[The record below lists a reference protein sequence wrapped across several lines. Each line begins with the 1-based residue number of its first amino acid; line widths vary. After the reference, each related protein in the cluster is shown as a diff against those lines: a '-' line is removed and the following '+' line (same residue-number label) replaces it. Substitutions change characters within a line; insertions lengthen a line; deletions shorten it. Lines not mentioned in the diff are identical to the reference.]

1 MVKLIR
7 NRQPVKV
14 LVIEEDLSSL
24 EIIKTLLN
32 QNDFELL
39 TIAPTMVKVDLLLDA
54 FLPNIIVAGADLNRV
69 GVFDFIT
76 TPQYLN
82 TPLVFLSH
90 VLDDEIFGVCLNHAR
105 CLLLEKPINP
115 YSFLASVKL
124 LLLAYPPIQHKYV
137 EVIDRNQQVLKIQLA
152 DIVYVEADGNYTF
165 IHTIQNK
172 VYARKK
178 PLKNLKEELDEKFI
192 QINKSHL
199 INTDFIQRLELGK
212 RLLVLNNKEIKIGRS
227 FRSDLDAFICPLS

>member
-1 MVKLIR
+1 MKKLIR

-14 LVIEEDLSSL
+14 LVIEEDPSSL

-39 TIAPTMVKVDLLLDA
+39 AIAPAIGEIDLLLET
-54 FLPNIIVAGADLNRV
+54 FQPNIILVALELNSL
-69 GVFDFIT
+69 GIFDFIA
-76 TPQYLN
+76 TPQYLS
-82 TPLVFLSH
+82 TPLIGMSH
-90 VLDDEIFGVCLNHAR
+90 SLDDEMFDRCLEHGK
-105 CLLLEKPINP
+105 CLLLGKPINR
-115 YSFLASVKL
+115 YAFLSSINL
-124 LLLAYPPIQHKYV
+124 LLRIYPPVQHKYV
-137 EVIDRNQQVLKIQLA
+137 EVIDKNQQVLKIHLA
-152 DIVYVEADGNYTF
+152 DIVYVEAEGNYTF

-199 INTDFIQRLELGK
+199 INIDFIQRLELGK

-227 FRSDLDAFICPLS
+227 FRSDLDTFICPLS

>member
-1 MVKLIR
+1 MKKLIR

-14 LVIEEDLSSL
+14 LVIEEDPSSL

-39 TIAPTMVKVDLLLDA
+39 AIAPAIGKIDLLLET
-54 FLPNIIVAGADLNRV
+54 FQPNIILAALELNSI
-69 GVFDFIT
+69 GVVDFIAT
-76 TPQYLN
+76 SQYLN
-82 TPLVFLSH
+82 TPLIGMSH
-90 VLDDEIFGVCLNHAR
+90 SLDDEMFDRCLEHGK
-105 CLLLEKPINP
+105 CLLLGKPINR
-115 YSFLASVKL
+115 YAFLSSINL
-124 LLLAYPPIQHKYV
+124 LLRIYPPVQHKYV
-137 EVIDRNQQVLKIQLA
+137 EVIDKNQQVLKIHLA
-152 DIVYVEADGNYTF
+152 DIVYVEAEGNYTF

-199 INTDFIQRLELGK
+199 INIDFIQRLELGK

-227 FRSDLDAFICPLS
+227 FRSDLDTFICPLS